1 MKQLG
6 LIGRTLGHSF
16 SAKYF
21 AEKFERES
29 LTEEF
34 SYNLYDLP
42 AIEYVEEFFATTPN
56 LLGFNATIPYKQQI
70 IPYLDDLTPEARNI
84 GAVNCVKILPDG
96 RRIGYNTDVDGIR
109 LTLDKLIGEDRVKSA
124 LVLGSGGA
132 SQAVRYVLGER
143 GIECLVVSRNSTSGD
158 ITYDDLS
165 TDVIVA
171 NELIINASPVGMYP
185 RVEECPNLPYHLLTP
200 KHKLFDLVYNPQV
213 TLFMERGIAQGAQA
227 VSGLDMLYAQAES
240 AWRIWNQ

>member
-21 AEKFERES
+21 VEKFERES
-29 LTEEF
+29 LTQEF
-34 SYNLYDLP
+34 SYKLYEL
-42 AIEYVEEFFATTPN
+42 AEIEDVEKLISATPS
-56 LLGFNATIPYKQQI
+56 LIGFNVTIPYKQQV
-70 IPYLDDLTPEARNI
+70 IPYLDELSDEASRI
-84 GAVNCVKILPDG
+84 GAVNCVKILADG
-96 RRIGYNTDVDGIR
+96 RRVGYNTDVDGIR
-109 LTLDKLIGEDRVKSA
+109 LTLDGLVGDEEIESA

-143 GIECLVVSRNSTSGD
+143 GIKSLIVSRNIVSGD

-165 TDVIVA
+165 AEVIAA
-171 NELIINASPVGMYP
+171 NKLIINASPVGMYP
-185 RVEECPNLPYHLLTP
+185 LVEECPNLPYQQLTSQ
-200 KHKLFDLVYNPQV
+200 HRLFDLVYNPQV
-213 TLFMERGIAQGAQA
+213 TLFMQRGKAQGARV

-240 AWRIWNQ
+240 AWRIWNM